1 VESVSDDRSIKN
13 MNQKHSVIIIA
24 IIVMAMVMPAMAC
37 EEQNCE
43 HNQNQPID
51 IDVNNKLNI
60 DVDNTFK
67 PVNNIDVDNTF
78 SPEIDVDNFNTNKNY
93 NDNYNLNLNINDNDN
108 TNINKNYNTNNNFVD
123 VDQSQKQNQ
132 NQVQVQFQGQDQKQQ
147 QSQAN
152 VQTVIVPIPKGADG
166 GLLISNS
173 NNAPTVAQLEV
184 GEAQVI
190 SRLVYP
196 GEVLPFDVTGGDK
209 ISLRSAS
216 DVGFYTIGTFSDDII
231 KINSIESLPTYDPV
245 YHKLSFGIVSPVDK
259 INYWTT
265 KATLTAGRDAKYVV
279 VDNRAPRNTYTHI
292 EVTIAGGVLPTV
304 ETVRV
309 PQTYLPPDMYPVD
322 EYGKANTS
330 HVW

>member
-1 VESVSDDRSIKN
+1 MKQTN
-13 MNQKHSVIIIA
+13 KLG
-24 IIVMAMVMPAMAC
+24 IIVLLIVAMVLPVMAC
-37 EEQNCE
+37 AAPICN
-43 HNQNQPID
+43 NQPID

-60 DVDNTFK
+60 DVDNTF
-67 PVNNIDVDNTF
+67 
-78 SPEIDVDNFNTNKNY
+78 SPDIDVDNFNTNKNY
-93 NDNYNLNLNINDNDN
+93 NTNLNLNFNDNDN

-132 NQVQVQFQGQDQKQQ
+132 NQGQVQFQGQDQKQQ

-166 GLLISNS
+166 GLLISTS
-173 NNAPTVAQLEV
+173 NQAPAVAQLEV

-196 GEVLPFDVTGGDK
+196 GEVIPFEVTGGDI
-209 ISLRSAS
+209 ISIRAAS
-216 DVGFYTIGTFSDDII
+216 DVGFYTIGTFSSDII

-265 KATLTAGRDAKYVV
+265 KATLTAGRDATYVV
-279 VDNRAPRNTYTHI
+279 VDNRAPRNTYTHV
-292 EVTIAGGVLPTV
+292 EVTITDGLLPTV

-322 EYGKANTS
+322 EYGRAITA
-330 HVW
+330 